1 MFTHSL
7 LAGFDKKGDMT
18 WNAAFDLPDKL
29 TWKLRPQT
37 QILHNPGDDDVVMV
51 YNYDGAIWSKTLKGS
66 SLSAE
71 EEITKIDIGIDES
84 NIKKEISYDSRIEFW
99 YDNYFIAYGYE
110 YIKTK
115 ERDKETGKRKKTVFY
130 FNKIAFR

>member
-1 MFTHSL
+1 
-7 LAGFDKKGDMT
+7 
-18 WNAAFDLPDKL
+18 
-29 TWKLRPQT
+29 
-37 QILHNPGDDDVVMV
+37 MV